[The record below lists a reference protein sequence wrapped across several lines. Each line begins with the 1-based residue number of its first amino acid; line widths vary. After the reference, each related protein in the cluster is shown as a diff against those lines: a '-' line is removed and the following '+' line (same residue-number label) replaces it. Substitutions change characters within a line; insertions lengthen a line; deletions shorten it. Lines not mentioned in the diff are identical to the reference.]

1 MEEDYPQCVTS
12 SDLFK
17 SRVIYL
23 KHSDTL
29 LVTCTTRSYG
39 RNTPD
44 SCGYLYLVK
53 CKSQIKSLRESCEGR
68 EAWGMRDLRNEG
80 PEEVSEDGVEV
91 VSRGEKLRKRIGI
104 ESERK

>member
-1 MEEDYPQCVTS
+1 MTS
-12 SDLFK
+12 P
-17 SRVIYL
+17 
-23 KHSDTL
+23 
-29 LVTCTTRSYG
+29 TRSYG

-80 PEEVSEDGVEV
+80 PEEVSEDGVKV
-91 VSRGEKLRKRIGI
+91 VSERRKIEKEK
-104 ESERK
+104 